1 MFDDKKKTDSEAITD
16 LTPDQIQAV
25 LQKFM
30 GPMLEGMIKAQSAMN
45 PMEQEKYDEEVLRK
59 KRKAL
64 MIREMGQVEQERL
77 HRRKTQCTHCRA
89 PQGAKNAGNAVARG
103 TGEWC
108 TGGQMSGREL
118 ATLVCCRC
126 GYFWQFKPTLA
137 ELDQIE
143 NQGLMG
149 WSPPPPER
157 IIAEG

>member
-1 MFDDKKKTDSEAITD
+1 MFEDKKTSDVKLPD
-16 LTPDQIQAV
+16 LTPDQLQAV

-45 PMEQEKYDEEVLRK
+45 PMEQEKYDEEVQRK
-59 KRKAL
+59 KRRAML
-64 MIREMGQVEQERL
+64 MVEFGNAEAQRIQN
-77 HRRKTQCTHCRA
+77 RKHGCTHSRA

-103 TGEWC
+103 QGEWC
-108 TGGQMSGREL
+108 TGGQLTGRET